1 MCTAIGGRGLCV
13 QVLREARG
21 GCGFCG
27 AGAVLGYGTWRRSWD
42 PNAGSPEHCYEHG
55 VWKEMRARCVFCI
68 FKTKYLEKQNV
79 QAHLLKP
86 GILSSLGILVG

>member
-1 MCTAIGGRGLCV
+1 MSRCSGKLEEGV
-13 QVLREARG
+13 
-21 GCGFCG
+21 GFCG
-27 AGAVLGYGTWRRSWD
+27 AGALLGCGTWHRIWG
-42 PNAGSPEHCYEHG
+42 PNAGSPEHPYEHG

-86 GILSSLGILVG
+86 GILSSLGILAGSTTAAVATGL